1 MVTTSSSFS
10 KSFEPISIDLL
21 IFFPLAKTFFEKTI
35 FLSPKPSS
43 ITHNYILIQPT
54 KSLIIDRFVCL
65 CRFHHLYFSS
75 KYNFPVQNSH
85 RLGNTQPM
93 NSIVYQPQAM
103 FKNAATRPSTRPCNA
118 RRYRTAAISSKSDK
132 KSDSS
137 KKSRLLNFKR
147 LEFDVTSQIYS
158 FYAKIDKKTARK

>member
-1 MVTTSSSFS
+1 MDNFERQDGYKASSGYMYYVNQTNNLTRHEKFS
-10 KSFEPISIDLL
+10 
-21 IFFPLAKTFFEKTI
+21 A
-35 FLSPKPSS
+35 
-43 ITHNYILIQPT
+43 
-54 KSLIIDRFVCL
+54 V
-65 CRFHHLYFSS
+65 
-75 KYNFPVQNSH
+75 
-85 RLGNTQPM
+85 
-93 NSIVYQPQAM
+93 AM
-103 FKNAATRPSTRPCNA
+103 FENAATRPSTRPCNA